1 MTVSARSVIGM
12 WIRRKRRLEGGL
24 LVGEDNECA
33 RDLLSWGGV
42 CLRKWGYLGAVRDA
56 GKEKGLAEVYD
67 LGGLNYSEAQREPR
81 LKANVIKHKIKRR
94 AGSLGPK
101 FGTP

>member
-1 MTVSARSVIGM
+1 M
-12 WIRRKRRLEGGL
+12 
-24 LVGEDNECA
+24 
-33 RDLLSWGGV
+33 
-42 CLRKWGYLGAVRDA
+42 GAVRDA

-67 LGGLNYSEAQREPR
+67 LGLNYSEAQREPQ